1 MKKIYILLIVLLC
14 AVLFSTCTETDPL
27 TGKTTMAWVSNA
39 ELFQSSF
46 TQYAQFINENDEIKT
61 GKDAEMV
68 KRLGDRI
75 SAAAQKWYTS
85 IGEPNYL
92 KDYKWEYHLIDDPQV
107 NAWCM
112 PGGKIVVYSGI
123 IPVAGNED
131 ALAVVMGHE
140 VAHAL
145 LNHGKQKVSAS
156 LLQQLGA
163 MGLSLTSALLGF
175 NQNSQDLFMSLYG
188 VGSTLFGTL
197 PFSRECEEEADKYGL
212 ILMAIAGYNPDA
224 AEPFWQNM
232 ASMSGGT
239 GSKIEEFLSTH
250 PSSTERAKALKEI
263 TPEARRRAAKLRIDA
278 MKPLITQAKKIAAEI
293 NKE

>member
-1 MKKIYILLIVLLC
+1 MKKFKFLLIILLC
-14 AVLFSTCTETDPL
+14 GVLFLTCTETDPL
-27 TGKTTMAWVSNA
+27 TGKTTMAFVSNS
-39 ELFQSSF
+39 ELFTSSF
-46 TQYAQFINENDEIKT
+46 TQYSEFLSSSTEVKT

-68 KRLGDRI
+68 KRLGDKI

-85 IGEPNYL
+85 IGEPKYL
-92 KDYKWEYHLIDDPQV
+92 KDYKWEYHLVKDDQV

-112 PGGKIVVYSGI
+112 PGGKIVVYTGI

-145 LNHGKQKVSAS
+145 LNHGKQKVSAG

-163 MGLSLTSALLGF
+163 MGLSLTAALLGF
-175 NQNSQDLFMSLYG
+175 GETSQALFMSLYG
-188 VGSTLFGTL
+188 VGSTVFGTL
-197 PFSRECEEEADKYGL
+197 PFSRECEEEADHYGL
-212 ILMAIAGYNPDA
+212 ILMAIAGYDPEA

-250 PSSTERAKALKEI
+250 PSSDSRASALREL
-263 TPEARRRAAKLRIDA
+263 TPEAKKRAAKLRIDA
-278 MKPLITQAKKIAAEI
+278 MKPSITQAKKIAAEI
-293 NKE
+293 NGQ